1 MRAKELVQSIT
12 GSKGFV
18 LEDITGST
26 SRPALS
32 VSVLLMCSPVF
43 VVIPH
48 TALLFTALCGTSF
61 PVPHNAVLS
70 ACRFG
75 YPSILLLS
83 FPDSLSGCF
92 STLLGVYLFPSSPP
106 QYYILSL
113 ALTDFSYSNH
123 QKNHQGLTMDRS
135 IKTEMAEHLVF
146 LDESGVNTN
155 LTRLYGRAP
164 SSPKAVDHA
173 PLNTP
178 RTTTVLSYVRLDGEK
193 AFTTYQ
199 GGMTGECF
207 VQYLKETLLPPY
219 SPDLNLI
226 GKIWFKMKA
235 ILRCWK
241 IRSLDLLPTVRKA
254 ARGADLNRHN
264 PPKAVR
270 ALGTIL
276 RVVRKRLFSQL

>member
-92 STLLGVYLFPSSPP
+92 STLLGVYPFPSSPP

-113 ALTDFSYSNH
+113 ALTDFAYSNH
-123 QKNHQGLTMDRS
+123 QKNHQGLTMDRG

-173 PLNTP
+173 PLEYTADNDRSFLRSSGWGESIYNLP
-178 RTTTVLSYVRLDGEK
+178 GRNDRRMFCPVLERD
-193 AFTTYQ
+193 FTS
-199 GGMTGECF
+199 G
-207 VQYLKETLLPPY
+207 P
-219 SPDLNLI
+219 S
-226 GKIWFKMKA
+226 
-235 ILRCWK
+235 
-241 IRSLDLLPTVRKA
+241 
-254 ARGADLNRHN
+254 
-264 PPKAVR
+264 
-270 ALGTIL
+270 AL
-276 RVVRKRLFSQL
+276 